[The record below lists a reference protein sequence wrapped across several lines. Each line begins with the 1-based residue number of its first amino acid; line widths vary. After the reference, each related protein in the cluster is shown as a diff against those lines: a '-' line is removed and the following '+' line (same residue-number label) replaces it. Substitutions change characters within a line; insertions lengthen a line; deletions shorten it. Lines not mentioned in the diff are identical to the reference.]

1 MLKKSWPKLCPK
13 VIDIFTRITVSRLA
27 LTKRLISSGS
37 WIWNHIERPELC
49 AYNHTN
55 FLGDASTVI
64 GLQGALKFN
73 GGGHINHSIFWQ
85 NLCPTSDSG
94 EPSAELMAAIE
105 RDFGSLDSLKEKLSA
120 STVAVQGSGNIC
132 NILFLKFRLEEVY

>member
-1 MLKKSWPKLCPK
+1 MAELRTNKFSRQNGSYLIQQIHIKSPP
-13 VIDIFTRITVSRLA
+13 I
-27 LTKRLISSGS
+27 
-37 WIWNHIERPELC
+37 
-49 AYNHTN
+49 HTN
-55 FLGDASTVI
+55 FSGDASTVI

-94 EPSAELMAAIE
+94 EPSPELMAAIE

-132 NILFLKFRLEEVY
+132 NIFSFLKFRLEYIKFGF

>member
-1 MLKKSWPKLCPK
+1 MRTLWKHFQNDRFATKLF
-13 VIDIFTRITVSRLA
+13 ISAADIESPST
-27 LTKRLISSGS
+27 
-37 WIWNHIERPELC
+37 H
-49 AYNHTN
+49 NHTN
-55 FLGDASTVI
+55 FSGDASTVI

-94 EPSAELMAAIE
+94 EPSPELMAAIE

-132 NILFLKFRLEEVY
+132 NILQINFLKSHYWLFTSYLESNL

>member
-1 MLKKSWPKLCPK
+1 MEKWLKNLIFIYFHVWKKPCKLSFLVK
-13 VIDIFTRITVSRLA
+13 IVISEIITQNA
-27 LTKRLISSGS
+27 
-37 WIWNHIERPELC
+37 
-49 AYNHTN
+49 N
-55 FLGDASTVI
+55 FSGDASTVI

-94 EPSAELMAAIE
+94 EPSPELMAAIE

-120 STVAVQGSGNIC
+120 STVAVQGSGN
-132 NILFLKFRLEEVY
+132 LYLSLVSLD

>member
-1 MLKKSWPKLCPK
+1 MDWKNDSKTWFSYTYLHVWKKTSKLTFLVK
-13 VIDIFTRITVSRLA
+13 IVISEIITQNA
-27 LTKRLISSGS
+27 
-37 WIWNHIERPELC
+37 
-49 AYNHTN
+49 N
-55 FLGDASTVI
+55 FSGDASTVI

-94 EPSAELMAAIE
+94 EPSPELMAAIE

-132 NILFLKFRLEEVY
+132 NILQINFLKSHYWLFTSYLESNL

>member
-1 MLKKSWPKLCPK
+1 MTDLPPSYSFQQQILSHSPS
-13 VIDIFTRITVSRLA
+13 T
-27 LTKRLISSGS
+27 
-37 WIWNHIERPELC
+37 H
-49 AYNHTN
+49 NHTN
-55 FLGDASTVI
+55 FSGDASTVI

-94 EPSAELMAAIE
+94 EPSPELMAAIE

-132 NILFLKFRLEEVY
+132 NILQINFLKSH

>member
-1 MLKKSWPKLCPK
+1 MDWIYDSKSWFSYLFTCEKSYKWTFLVK
-13 VIDIFTRITVSRLA
+13 IVISEIVTHNV
-27 LTKRLISSGS
+27 
-37 WIWNHIERPELC
+37 
-49 AYNHTN
+49 N
-55 FLGDASTVI
+55 FSGDASTII

-94 EPSAELMAAIE
+94 EPSPELMAAIE

-120 STVAVQGSGNIC
+120 STVAVQGSGN
-132 NILFLKFRLEEVY
+132 LYYLSLVSLD

>member
-1 MLKKSWPKLCPK
+1 MWGLCQNTSKFQNDRFATKLF
-13 VIDIFTRITVSRLA
+13 ISAADIESPYT
-27 LTKRLISSGS
+27 
-37 WIWNHIERPELC
+37 H
-49 AYNHTN
+49 NHTN
-55 FLGDASTVI
+55 FSGDASTVI

-94 EPSAELMAAIE
+94 EPSPELMAAIE

-132 NILFLKFRLEEVY
+132 NILQINFLKSHYWLFTSYLESNL

>member
-1 MLKKSWPKLCPK
+1 MVSSYLIQQIHIKSPP
-13 VIDIFTRITVSRLA
+13 I
-27 LTKRLISSGS
+27 
-37 WIWNHIERPELC
+37 
-49 AYNHTN
+49 HTN
-55 FLGDASTVI
+55 FSGDASTVI

-94 EPSAELMAAIE
+94 EPSPELMAAIE

-132 NILFLKFRLEEVY
+132 NILQIDFLKSHY